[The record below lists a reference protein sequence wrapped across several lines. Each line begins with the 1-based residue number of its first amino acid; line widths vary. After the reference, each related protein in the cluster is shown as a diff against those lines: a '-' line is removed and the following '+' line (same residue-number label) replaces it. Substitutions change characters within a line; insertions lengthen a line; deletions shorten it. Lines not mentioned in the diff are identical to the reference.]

1 MAKTRAQKAAQL
13 TELQALITQ
22 PAMVLTQYGG
32 LTVNELDELR
42 SKLREAG
49 CRYRV
54 PKTSL
59 LKKVL
64 AEQSIEVPAELLK
77 VQLGIATSETD
88 EVDPNRVVVAFAKT
102 HEKLGVVGAIIH
114 GRFVDA
120 AYVRSLAALPGR
132 NELYAKIVG
141 SIAAPMSGFVSVLG
155 GNLRG
160 LVQVLHQR
168 EAKLA
173 GQQ

>member
-1 MAKTRAQKAAQL
+1 MAKTRAQKEAQLAELRELVAQPAVVLTSYAGLTVDEL
-13 TELQALITQ
+13 TELRS
-22 PAMVLTQYGG
+22 
-32 LTVNELDELR
+32 ELR
-42 SKLREAG
+42 KAG
-49 CRYRV
+49 SRYRV

-59 LKKVL
+59 LRKAL
-64 AEQSIEVPAELLK
+64 AERHVELPDDLLK

-88 EVDPNRVVVAFAKT
+88 EVEPNRVVVSFMKT

-114 GRFVDA
+114 GKFVDA
-120 AYVRSLAALPGR
+120 AYVKSLAALPGR

-160 LVQVLHQR
+160 LAQVLRQR
-168 EAKLA
+168 QEKLA
-173 GQQ
+173 AA